1 MIRTVVRLVV
11 LVVSAAA
18 GGATAH
24 ALEAPV
30 AAGGVA
36 GALAGG
42 AAVLLEIVA
51 ASLPIERLVW
61 GVAGGLAGLGVGLV
75 LGLVAA
81 ALVAQGQAAV
91 VALALALGAYV
102 GAAVALGRLA
112 DLSAISARLFP
123 ATRGGRWLDKILDTS
138 AIIDGRIADVC
149 ETGFLDGPLV
159 VPGFVLREL
168 QRIAD
173 SSDALKRSRGRRGF
187 EVLGRLQR
195 IPGLTVEIAEV
206 DIAGVEDVDR
216 KLLQLAR
223 RRGGR
228 IVTNDYNLN
237 KLAEL
242 AGVAVLNV
250 NELANA
256 VKPVM
261 LPGEAMTVQVLREG
275 KESGQGVGYLDDGT
289 MVVIEQGRRYIGQA
303 LDVVVTSV
311 LQTPAGRMIFT
322 RPRDD
327 APSAVT
333 APERADA

>member
-42 AAVLLEIVA
+42 AAALPEIVA
-51 ASLPIERLVW
+51 AALPIERLLW
-61 GVAGGLAGLGVGLV
+61 GGARRMAGSSE
-75 LGLVAA
+75 
-81 ALVAQGQAAV
+81 AL
-91 VALALALGAYV
+91 
-102 GAAVALGRLA
+102 
-112 DLSAISARLFP
+112 S
-123 ATRGGRWLDKILDTS
+123 RG
-138 AIIDGRIADVC
+138 
-149 ETGFLDGPLV
+149 
-159 VPGFVLREL
+159 
-168 QRIAD
+168 
-173 SSDALKRSRGRRGF
+173 RGRRGF
-187 EVLGRLQR
+187 EVLGGLQR

-216 KLLQLAR
+216 KLLELAR

>member
-42 AAVLLEIVA
+42 AAVLLEIAA

-123 ATRGGRWLDKILDTS
+123 ATRGGRGLDKILDTS

-149 ETGFLDGPLV
+149 GTGFLDGPLV
-159 VPGFVLREL
+159 VPGFV
-168 QRIAD
+168 
-173 SSDALKRSRGRRGF
+173 
-187 EVLGRLQR
+187 VLGRLQR

-206 DIAGVEDVDR
+206 DIAGVDDVDR
-216 KLLQLAR
+216 KLLELAR

-256 VKPVM
+256 MKPVM

>member
-30 AAGGVA
+30 AAGSVA

-123 ATRGGRWLDKILDTS
+123 ATRGGR
-138 AIIDGRIADVC
+138 G
-149 ETGFLDGPLV
+149 
-159 VPGFVLREL
+159 
-168 QRIAD
+168 
-173 SSDALKRSRGRRGF
+173 
-187 EVLGRLQR
+187 
-195 IPGLTVEIAEV
+195 GLFT
-206 DIAGVEDVDR
+206 
-216 KLLQLAR
+216 
-223 RRGGR
+223 
-228 IVTNDYNLN
+228 TDYTRN
-237 KLAEL
+237 KLGER

-275 KESGQGVGYLDDGT
+275 KESGQGVGSLDDGT
-289 MVVIEQGRRYIGQA
+289 RVVIEQGRRYIGQA

>member
-123 ATRGGRWLDKILDTS
+123 ATRGGRGL
-138 AIIDGRIADVC
+138 
-149 ETGFLDGPLV
+149 
-159 VPGFVLREL
+159 
-168 QRIAD
+168 
-173 SSDALKRSRGRRGF
+173 

-216 KLLQLAR
+216 KLLELAR

-242 AGVAVLNV
+242 ARVAVLNV

-261 LPGEAMTVQVLREG
+261 LPGEAMTVQVLRED